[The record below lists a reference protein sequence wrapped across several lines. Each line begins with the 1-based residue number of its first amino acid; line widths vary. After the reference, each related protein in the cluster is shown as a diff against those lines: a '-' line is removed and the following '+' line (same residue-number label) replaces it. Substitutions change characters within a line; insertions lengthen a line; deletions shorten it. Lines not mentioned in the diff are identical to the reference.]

1 MNTPSAPK
9 TASPGRPSV
18 LQLNIASKG
27 ALYASYMSFLK
38 NGGLFIPT
46 AKPYALG
53 DDVYM
58 LLQLMNDPTRHPV
71 AGTVVWITPAG
82 ALGGK
87 QQGVGIHFAEDDS
100 SKLVRAQIEQVLAG
114 HLSSSRPTH
123 TL

>member
-1 MNTPSAPK
+1 MTTP
-9 TASPGRPSV
+9 TATKSVSPGRPSV

-27 ALYASYMSFLK
+27 ALYASYMPFLK

-46 AKPYALG
+46 AKPYAFG

-71 AGTVVWITPAG
+71 AGTVVWITPVG

-87 QQGVGIHFAEDDS
+87 QQGVGIHFSEDDS
-100 SKLVRAQIEQVLAG
+100 SKLVRTQIEQILAA
-114 HLSSSRPTH
+114 HLSSARPTH